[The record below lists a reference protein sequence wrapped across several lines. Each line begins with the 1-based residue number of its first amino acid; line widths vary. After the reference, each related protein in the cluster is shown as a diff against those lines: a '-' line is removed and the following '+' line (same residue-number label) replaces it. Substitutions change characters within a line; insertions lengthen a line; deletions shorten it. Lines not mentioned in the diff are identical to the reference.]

1 MLALGLGH
9 GLREAELARVL
20 ADMRGG
26 DGGGDRPL
34 GFPDL
39 RRWWLWGGGL
49 MRREAAAAAKAAAAG
64 GEAAR
69 RREKAARRRARAA
82 AAQLARMPTL
92 APVRS
97 HPSSGAPS
105 AVSGFCAVLS
115 TLYFQRCTF
124 SRASERNG
132 RGSCRRRRW
141 SGSAGSPPRRASCPG
156 TRSTAAARRRCVWCR
171 GGARRRAAGATACG
185 GARPFASG
193 RVFFSPW

>member
-1 MLALGLGH
+1 MGAAAELTPGALSVLALGLGH
-9 GLREAELARVL
+9 GLREADLARAL

-49 MRREAAAAAKAAAAG
+49 MQREAVAAAKAAAG

-82 AAQLARMPTL
+82 AAQLARIPAL
-92 APVRS
+92 AQVRS
-97 HPSSGAPS
+97 HPSSEAPS

-115 TLYFQRCTF
+115 TLYFQPC
-124 SRASERNG
+124 E
-132 RGSCRRRRW
+132 
-141 SGSAGSPPRRASCPG
+141 
-156 TRSTAAARRRCVWCR
+156 
-171 GGARRRAAGATACG
+171 
-185 GARPFASG
+185 
-193 RVFFSPW
+193 